1 MKGEW
6 CYFKNYFTK
15 ETCDKI
21 LEIGL
26 KIEPKESEIGI
37 EGNNLGTDNSVRR
50 SKVRFIQSDNAEF
63 QSLFDEVWKI
73 GTRAN
78 RDWFNFHI
86 TNLSFM
92 QLAEYDESYQ
102 GEYKKHHDV
111 FWINNNKYHRK
122 MSCVIQLSD
131 PASYEGGDLELY
143 DISEYP
149 NKAEIKERGSV
160 IFFPS
165 FITHAALPVTKGT
178 RYSLTAWF
186 EGNKWQ

>member
-26 KIEPKESEIGI
+26 KIKPKESEIGV
-37 EGNNLGTDNSVRR
+37 EGNNLGTDTKIRR
-50 SKVRFIQSDNAEF
+50 SKVRFIQSDNIEF
-63 QSLFDEVWKI
+63 QGLFDEVWKI
-73 GTRAN
+73 GTTAN

-143 DISEYP
+143 DISDYP

-165 FITHAALPVTKGT
+165 FVTHAALPVTKGT